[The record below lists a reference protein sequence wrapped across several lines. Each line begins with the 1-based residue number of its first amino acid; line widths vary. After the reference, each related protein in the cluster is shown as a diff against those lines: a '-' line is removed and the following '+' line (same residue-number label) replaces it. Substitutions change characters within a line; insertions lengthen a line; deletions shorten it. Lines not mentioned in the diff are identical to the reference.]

1 VRAVKFDV
9 RQLPIWQRHPMIFSA
24 FDSLVVGET
33 LVLVND
39 HEPRPLRLEFEELRP
54 GRFSWTP
61 HNISSD
67 HWEVEIRPVEPAAR
81 EGTSAACRS
90 ASESVLASLRR
101 SALFDEAS
109 DATVL
114 LCAGNATQQTLSRGD
129 LVMRQ
134 GEQFGFIGIVC
145 EGTLAIISGSAQG
158 REHLLYE
165 VLPLETFGELAAL
178 DNGMTFASAT
188 VISRTAIVGLIPR
201 PTYLKAFA
209 NDAGLAR
216 GVARVAAQRVRVLVD
231 RSTAQVSQ
239 STLSRVASAIL
250 PYAPPNRGLSNVLP
264 PLDVLSLADLAIAA
278 GTVREVVGRALL
290 ELEQAHAI
298 ERTRGRVVRVDRELL
313 NRFI

>member
-1 VRAVKFDV
+1 
-9 RQLPIWQRHPMIFSA
+9 MIFSA
-24 FDSLVVGET
+24 FDSLLVGES

-54 GRFSWTP
+54 GRFSWVP

-67 HWEVEIRPVEPAAR
+67 HWEVEIRPVEPAVL
-81 EGTSAACRS
+81 EDGTATVP
-90 ASESVLASLRR
+90 SVSGSVFASLRR
-101 SALFDEAS
+101 CALFDDAL
-109 DATVL
+109 DATVSQ
-114 LCAGNATQQTLSRGD
+114 CASQATQQHLSRGAV
-129 LVMRQ
+129 VMRQ
-134 GEQFGFIGIVC
+134 GEQWAFIGIVC
-145 EGTLAIISGSAQG
+145 EGTLAVISGSAQG
-158 REHLLYE
+158 RDHLLYE

-188 VISRTAIVGLIPR
+188 VISRTAVVAIIPR
-201 PTYLKAFA
+201 STYLKAFA
-209 NDAGLAR
+209 DDAGLAR
-216 GVARVAAQRVRVLVD
+216 GVARVAAQRVRTLVD

-239 STLSRVASAIL
+239 STLSRIAASIL
-250 PYAPPNRGLSNVLP
+250 PYAPPNRGLANVLP

-313 NRFI
+313 SRFI

>member
-1 VRAVKFDV
+1 
-9 RQLPIWQRHPMIFSA
+9 MIFSA
-24 FDSLVVGET
+24 FDSLGVGES

-54 GRFSWTP
+54 GRFSWSP
-61 HNISSD
+61 RNISSD
-67 HWEVEIRPVEPAAR
+67 HWEVEIRPVEPTVLERGSGANPFPSR
-81 EGTSAACRS
+81 
-90 ASESVLASLRR
+90 SVLASLRR
-101 SALFDEAS
+101 SALFDDAI

-114 LCAGNATQQTLSRGD
+114 QCAAQATQQHLSRGAFI
-129 LVMRQ
+129 MRQ
-134 GEQFGFIGIVC
+134 GEQWGFIGIVC

-178 DNGMTFASAT
+178 DDGVTFASAT
-188 VISRTAIVGLIPR
+188 VISRTAVVALIPR
-201 PTYLKAFA
+201 PTFLKAFA
-209 NDAGLAR
+209 DDAGLAR
-216 GVARVAAQRVRVLVD
+216 GLARVAAQHVRALVE

-239 STLSRVASAIL
+239 STLSRVAAAIL
-250 PYAPPNRGLSNVLP
+250 PYAPPNRGMSTVLP

-290 ELEQAHAI
+290 ELEHAHAI

-313 NRFI
+313 NRFV

>member
-1 VRAVKFDV
+1 
-9 RQLPIWQRHPMIFSA
+9 MIFSA
-24 FDSLVVGET
+24 FDSLVVGDT

-101 SALFDEAS
+101 SALFDEAN

-114 LCAGNATQQTLSRGD
+114 LCAGKATQQNLSRGD

-165 VLPLETFGELAAL
+165 ALPLETFGELAAL

-209 NDAGLAR
+209 DDAGLAR
-216 GVARVAAQRVRVLVD
+216 GVARVAAQRVRVLVE

-239 STLSRVASAIL
+239 STLSRVAAAIL

>member
-1 VRAVKFDV
+1 
-9 RQLPIWQRHPMIFSA
+9 MIFSA
-24 FDSLVVGET
+24 FDSLATGES

-67 HWEVEIRPVEPAAR
+67 HWEVTIRRVEPAVLER
-81 EGTSAACRS
+81 GS
-90 ASESVLASLRR
+90 ASDPSAPGSVFASLRR
-101 SALFDEAS
+101 SALFDEAI

-114 LCAGNATQQTLSRGD
+114 QCAGQSTQQHLSRGA
-129 LVMRQ
+129 LLMRQ
-134 GEQFGFIGIVC
+134 GEQWAFIGIVC
-145 EGTLAIISGSAQG
+145 EGTLAVISGSAQG
-158 REHLLYE
+158 RDHLLFE

-188 VISRTAIVGLIPR
+188 VISRTAVVALIPR
-201 PTYLKAFA
+201 PTFLKAFA
-209 NDAGLAR
+209 DDAGLAR
-216 GVARVAAQRVRVLVD
+216 GVARVAAQRIRALVE

-239 STLSRVASAIL
+239 STLSRVAAAIL
-250 PYAPPNRGLSNVLP
+250 PYAPPNRGMATVLP

-313 NRFI
+313 NKFI

>member
-1 VRAVKFDV
+1 
-9 RQLPIWQRHPMIFSA
+9 MIFSA

-81 EGTSAACRS
+81 EGNNAARRS

-101 SALFDEAS
+101 SALFDEATE
-109 DATVL
+109 ATVL
-114 LCAGNATQQTLSRGD
+114 LCAGKATQQNLSRGD

-209 NDAGLAR
+209 DDAGLAR
-216 GVARVAAQRVRVLVD
+216 GVARVAAQRVRVLVE

-239 STLSRVASAIL
+239 STLSRVAAAIL
-250 PYAPPNRGLSNVLP
+250 PYAPPNRGLANVLP